1 MNKGSIWLGHDA
13 LCQYLWLF
21 FFFKYFLLFVL
32 FFNEILVRFSWV
44 IICEHSSRAFTSLV
58 GVAVSLCVAQKQGRS
73 CVQMGS
79 KSYRLVG
86 LRQWIITDAPVS
98 FRRVACLH
106 YSVEDSYIY
115 ICKAFLHSKGLTRGG
130 EGSFTGKG
138 KQFRKWIIFF
148 VLLFLPRQ
156 RSIVL
161 RDTYFHNQYVPKFY
175 LTHFTALYFQ

>member
-1 MNKGSIWLGHDA
+1 MLHYVSTCGS
-13 LCQYLWLF
+13 F
-21 FFFKYFLLFVL
+21 FFF
-32 FFNEILVRFSWV
+32 FFNIFWCLSCVLNDILVQFSWV
-44 IICEHSSRAFTSLV
+44 IICEHSSRAFTFLV
-58 GVAVSLCVAQKQGRS
+58 GVPVSLCVSQEQGRS

-79 KSYRLVG
+79 RSYRLVS
-86 LRQWIITDAPVS
+86 LRQRILTDDLVS

-106 YSVEDSYIY
+106 YSVAYSYIY

-130 EGSFTGKG
+130 ERPFTGKG

-161 RDTYFHNQYVPKFY
+161 RDTYFHNQYVPKLY